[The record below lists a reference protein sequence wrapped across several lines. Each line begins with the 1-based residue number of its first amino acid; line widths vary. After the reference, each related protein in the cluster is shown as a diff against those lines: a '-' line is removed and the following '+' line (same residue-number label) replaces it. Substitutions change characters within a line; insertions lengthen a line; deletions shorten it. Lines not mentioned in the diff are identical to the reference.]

1 MRLAEYPLP
10 KINFASS
17 EGSVQFIK
25 AEEALGARIQGCAG
39 KALLAADS
47 QSLVRFAPLGRGMR
61 TLSVVAEGDALPLF
75 SMPDGVGA
83 VFASGSADTLRIA
96 RFFAE
101 VRKIPCYL
109 FPVSATLDGVWEK
122 TGEVTVGGGKT
133 RVPLADAEVFYDEAL
148 LKPTLADGYAALLLS
163 RLALFE
169 ERALRVLCGREK
181 SDMHETA
188 YASLGTLP
196 QTPAEIVELNA
207 RIRRYERTG
216 LPRGEGRTLAEM
228 YRERGDDLSEWRAF
242 RSLSALYYAFF
253 KCGKPRRYFV
263 PDYFARAK
271 RAEVREGT
279 VIPPSKKEYAER
291 AFALERSRAAFL
303 SEIKRICERRPQD
316 IRAVRLL
323 TGKTPPEGE
332 ANLLGRLP
340 ERCGDGLSAIMRDFG
355 LMEL

>member
-10 KINFASS
+10 KINSAESGES
-17 EGSVQFIK
+17 IQFIK
-25 AEEALGARIQGCAG
+25 AEEALGARISGCAG
-39 KALLAADS
+39 KVLLATDG

-83 VFASGSADTLRIA
+83 VFASGGADTLRIA

-101 VRKIPCYL
+101 VRKVPCYL
-109 FPVSATLDGVWEK
+109 FPVSATLEGAWEP
-122 TGEVTVGGGKT
+122 TAEIQLGESRV
-133 RVPLADAEVFYDEAL
+133 RVPLANAEVFYDEAL

-163 RLALFE
+163 RLSLFE
-169 ERALRVLCGREK
+169 ERALRVLAGREK
-181 SDMHETA
+181 SDMHEAA
-188 YASLGTLP
+188 YADLLDLP
-196 QTPAEIVELNA
+196 QTPTEIISLNA
-207 RIRRYERTG
+207 RMRHYECNG
-216 LPRGEGRTLAEM
+216 LPRGEGWALANA
-228 YRERGDDLSEWRAF
+228 YRENGDELPYWRAF

-263 PDYFARAK
+263 PDYLARAERVHMAQGSLVPPQK
-271 RAEVREGT
+271 R
-279 VIPPSKKEYAER
+279 EYAER

-303 SEIKRICERRPQD
+303 SEIKGICEHRPQD

-323 TGKTPPEGE
+323 AGKTPPAGD
-332 ANLLGRLP
+332 AALLACLP

-355 LMEL
+355 LMEF

>member
-1 MRLAEYPLP
+1 MRFAEYPLP
-10 KINFASS
+10 KINSANS
-17 EGSVQFIK
+17 EESTQFIK
-25 AEEALGARIQGCAG
+25 AEEALGAQIQSCAG
-39 KALLAADS
+39 KALLASDS

-83 VFASGSADTLRIA
+83 VFASGGADTLRIA

-101 VRKIPCYL
+101 VRKIPCFL
-109 FPVSATLDGVWEK
+109 FPVSATLDGVWEP
-122 TGEVTVGGGKT
+122 TGEITVGGGRA
-133 RVPLADAEVFYDEAL
+133 RVPLAEAEVFYDEAL
-148 LKPTLADGYAALLLS
+148 LKSSFADGYASLLLS

-181 SDMHETA
+181 SETHETA
-188 YASLGTLP
+188 YAELGILP
-196 QTPAEIVELNA
+196 QTGAEIIRLNA
-207 RIRRYERTG
+207 RMRRYECMG
-216 LPRGEGRTLAEM
+216 LPRGEGRTLAGL
-228 YRERGDDLSEWRAF
+228 YRGRGDGLPEWRAF

-271 RAEVREGT
+271 RAGVREGSI
-279 VIPPSKKEYAER
+279 VPPSGKEYAER
-291 AFALERSRAAFL
+291 AFALERSRTAFL

-323 TGKTPPEGE
+323 SGKTPPEGE
-332 ANLLGRLP
+332 ASLLGLLP
-340 ERCGDGLSAIMRDFG
+340 EHCGYGLTAVMRDFG